1 MSRTCWC
8 FSLIYLSL
16 LTLLSVGGATEH
28 RFTGHVT
35 ASSGQDATSAQ
46 KAMDGDMQTRWSSDF
61 TDDEW
66 WQIAFGQPE
75 RLAGLQIIWEQAHGE
90 HYVIQVSDDGTQ
102 WHTVFE
108 EAAGDGKTDW
118 IFFAPVTTRFLR
130 LQGRQRGTGWGYSIW
145 EIRPLPDSAWPRV
158 EASSTLAGSQAQHMM
173 DGKAMTFWH
182 SAAPASA
189 HVLIT
194 LPYPIA
200 LGGLE
205 IVWGADFATSYAV
218 ELATA
223 DGQWHRV
230 ARVSQGNGKEDFVY
244 FPATQTAQLKLLLE
258 RSNNNQGYAIDE
270 IRLKDEAEQATPLR
284 LYQAVAKE
292 RPRGWYPRWLSREQE
307 FWTITGVPGDAEE
320 SLLGESGI
328 FEPYKEGFTV
338 MPFVQT
344 GGRLLT
350 WADTRVEQ
358 ALEEEYVPL
367 PRVTW
372 QTDTWSLTIA
382 TVSFG
387 QAGAASTA
395 VQYRLSNSSPQRVSG
410 RLILAVRPVQLNPK
424 WQRGGFS
431 PLHTIEA
438 VPHGAGQALQ
448 INGHHRLIA
457 PVAPSQ
463 VVALTL
469 DQGTVLD
476 CLYQD
481 TCVPQRTVTD
491 EEGKSEA
498 ALVYDFHLE
507 PGGHNDVVLFFPLQ
521 AEAASDETWA
531 DPATVF
537 RQHVQEQLQ
546 YWRTLLQQVSITIP
560 EQKLIHVLKSNLAY
574 ILLNQDGPWIKPG
587 PRNYNHS
594 WLRDGAMTSLALLR
608 LGLAEPVRRFLLAYR
623 ELVDAQGWVPWI
635 VFENGA
641 PVAFATDSREGHE
654 YDSQGQF
661 PFLVRHYVDFTGD
674 TAMLAAAY
682 PAVVRALHYGSAL
695 RRERM
700 TEPYRTQPQLA
711 AYYGILPESNSHEGY
726 YPAQHSYWDDF
737 WYLRG
742 LKDGIALAA
751 RLGQG
756 DDSAW
761 MRAELQDA
769 RQALYTS
776 MQRVI
781 ARDHLEYLPGCVEK
795 GDFDA
800 TSTAIAIMV
809 SDEAAYLP
817 QPYAANTFDR
827 YYADFLTRLVPHRAQ
842 NFTPYEVRTAEAFV
856 RMGERQRALSML
868 RAFTTDAMRP
878 LHWNHL
884 AEVVHGRERA
894 PSYIGDMPHTWVGS
908 SYISAVRSLFVYE
921 ADDRL
926 ILAAGI
932 APEWVQEGISVH
944 HLPTPFG
951 DVNYVIRDTVGR
963 IHMHIWGEAAPPGGF
978 SVPLPQAWQS
988 KVARLNGEV
997 VTPVDASF
1005 RFATLP
1011 VRLEL
1016 QERTPHDRTSQ

>member
-1 MSRTCWC
+1 M
-8 FSLIYLSL
+8 
-16 LTLLSVGGATEH
+16 LLSVGGATEH
-28 RFTGHVT
+28 QFTGHVT

-46 KAMDGDMQTRWSSDF
+46 KAMDGDMQTRWSSAF
-61 TDDEW
+61 ADDEW
-66 WQIAFGQPE
+66 WQIAFVQPE
-75 RLAGLQIIWEQAHGE
+75 RLAGLQIIWEQAYGE

-108 EAAGDGKTDW
+108 ETAGDGKTDW
-118 IFFAPVTTRFLR
+118 IFFTPVTTRFLR

-145 EIRPLPDSAWPRV
+145 EIRLLPDSAWPRV
-158 EASSTLAGSQAQHMM
+158 EASSTLPGSQAQHMI
-173 DGKAMTFWH
+173 DGTADTAWH
-182 SAAPASA
+182 SAAQEASE
-189 HVLIT
+189 VLIT
-194 LPYPIA
+194 LPSAID

-205 IVWGADFATSYAV
+205 IVWGADFATAYAV

-223 DGQWHRV
+223 DGQWQRV
-230 ARVSQGNGKEDFVY
+230 ARVSQGNGAQDFVY
-244 FPATQTAQLKLLLE
+244 FPARRTARLKLLLE
-258 RSNNNQGYAIDE
+258 RSNSGQGYAIAE
-270 IRLKDEAEQATPLR
+270 IRFMDGAVQVTPLR
-284 LYQAVAKE
+284 LYQALARE
-292 RPRGWYPRWLSREQE
+292 RPRGWYPRWLYREQE

-328 FEPYKEGFTV
+328 FEPYTEGFTV
-338 MPFVQT
+338 LPLVQT
-344 GGRLLT
+344 GGRLVT

-358 ALEEEYVPL
+358 ALVEEYLPL
-367 PRVTW
+367 PSATW
-372 QTDTWSLTIA
+372 QSDTWSLNVA
-382 TVSFG
+382 TLSSG

-395 VQYRLSNSSPQRVSG
+395 VRYRLSNSGTQGVSG
-410 RLILAVRPVQLNPK
+410 RLILAVRPLQLNPK

-431 PLHTIEA
+431 PLYSIES
-438 VPHGAGQALQ
+438 VPHGAGQAIQ
-448 INGHHRLIA
+448 INGQPRIIA
-457 PVAPSQ
+457 PAVPSQ
-463 VVALTL
+463 VIALTL

-476 CLYQD
+476 CLRQA
-481 TCVPQRTVTD
+481 TCVSQSTAMD

-507 PGGHNDVVLFFPLQ
+507 AGGSNDVVLVFPLQ
-521 AEAASDETWA
+521 AEAASGETWMH
-531 DPATVF
+531 PAAVF
-537 RQHVQEQLQ
+537 AQRLQEQGQ
-546 YWRTLLQQVSITIP
+546 YWRTLLQQVAITIP

-608 LGLAEPVRRFLLAYR
+608 LGLAEPVRRFLLAYLP
-623 ELVDAQGWVPWI
+623 LVDAKGWVPWI

-654 YDSQGQF
+654 YDSQGEL

-674 TAMLAAAY
+674 TTMLAAAY
-682 PAVVRALHYGSAL
+682 PAVVRALHYGNAL
-695 RRERM
+695 RRERL

-742 LKDGIALAA
+742 LKDGIALAQ

-756 DDSAW
+756 DDMAW

-769 RQALYTS
+769 RQALYAS
-776 MQRVI
+776 MRRVI

-800 TSTAIAIMV
+800 TSTAVAIMV

-827 YYADFLTRLVPHRAQ
+827 YYGDFLKRSAPHNTQ
-842 NFTPYEVRTAEAFV
+842 DFTPYEVRTAEAFV

-868 RAFTTDAMRP
+868 RAFTADAMRP

-884 AEVVHGRERA
+884 AEVVHGRYRA

-926 ILAAGI
+926 VLAAGI
-932 APEWVQEGISVH
+932 DPDWVQEGISVH

-951 DVNYVIRDTVGR
+951 DVHYVIRDTAGR
-963 IHMHIWGEAAPPGGF
+963 IHMHIWGAAAPPGGF
-978 SVPLPQAWQS
+978 SVPLPQEWRG
-988 KVARLNGEV
+988 KVAHVNGEV
-997 VTPVDASF
+997 VTPVDASV

-1016 QERTPHDRTSQ
+1016 QERTRP

>member
-1 MSRTCWC
+1 M
-8 FSLIYLSL
+8 LG
-16 LTLLSVGGATEH
+16 VGNATEH
-28 RFTGHVT
+28 RFTGYAT
-35 ASSGQDATSAQ
+35 ASSGEAATGAQ
-46 KAMDGDMQTRWSSDF
+46 KAIDGDMQTRWSSDF
-61 TDDEW
+61 TDDAW
-66 WQIAFGQPE
+66 WQIAFAQPE
-75 RLAGLQIIWEQAHGE
+75 RLAGLQIIWEQAYGE
-90 HYVIQVSDDGTQ
+90 HYAIQVSDDGTR

-108 EAAGDGKTDW
+108 EMSGDGKTDW

-145 EIRPLPDSAWPRV
+145 EIHLFPDSAWPRV
-158 EASSTLAGSQAQHMM
+158 ETSSTVAGSQAQHML
-173 DGKAMTFWH
+173 DGSANTSWH
-182 SAAPASA
+182 SAAQDASQ
-189 HVLIT
+189 VLIT
-194 LPYPIA
+194 LPFAID

-205 IVWGADFATSYAV
+205 ITWGPDFATSYAV

-223 DGQWHRV
+223 DGQWQRV
-230 ARVSQGNGKEDFVY
+230 AHVAQGNGAQDFVY
-244 FPATQTAQLKLLLE
+244 FPARRTTRLKLLLE
-258 RSNNNQGYAIDE
+258 QSNSGQGYGIAE
-270 IRLKDEAEQATPLR
+270 IRLLDGAEQMTPLR
-284 LYQAVAKE
+284 LYQALARE
-292 RPRGWYPRWLSREQE
+292 RPRGWYPRWLYREQE
-307 FWTITGVPGDAEE
+307 FWTITGVPGGAEE

-338 MPFVQT
+338 LPLVQT
-344 GGRLLT
+344 GGRLIT

-358 ALEEEYVPL
+358 GLAEAYLPL
-367 PRVTW
+367 PSVTW
-372 QTDTWSLTIA
+372 QSDTWSLHIA

-395 VQYRLSNSSPQRVSG
+395 VRYRLSNSGTQRTSG
-410 RLILAVRPVQLNPK
+410 RLILAVRPLQLNPK

-431 PLHTIEA
+431 PLYSIEA
-438 VPHGAGQALQ
+438 VSHGAGQAIQ
-448 INGHHRLIA
+448 INGQHRILMSA
-457 PVAPSQ
+457 APSQ

-469 DQGTVLD
+469 DQGTVVD
-476 CLYQD
+476 CLRHD
-481 TCVPQRTVTD
+481 TCVRQTMATD
-491 EEGKSEA
+491 GEGKSEM

-507 PGGHNDVVLFFPLQ
+507 PGGHQEVILRFPLH
-521 AEAASDETWA
+521 AEAAAETWT
-531 DPATVF
+531 DPAAAF
-537 RQHVQEQLQ
+537 RQHVQEQLH
-546 YWRTLLQQVSITIP
+546 YWQALLQRVAITIP
-560 EQKLIHVLKSNLAY
+560 EAKLIDTLKSNLAY

-608 LGLAEPVRRFLLAYR
+608 LGLVEPVRRFLLAYLP
-623 ELVDAQGWVPWI
+623 LVDATGWIPWI
-635 VFENGA
+635 VFENGT
-641 PVAFATDSREGHE
+641 PVAFTTDSREGQE
-654 YDSQGQF
+654 YDSLGQF

-674 TAMLAAAY
+674 TAILTAAY
-682 PAVVRALHYGSAL
+682 PAVVRMLRYGGTL

-711 AYYGILPESNSHEGY
+711 AYHGILPESNSHEGY

-742 LKDGIALAA
+742 LKDGIALAE

-756 DDSAW
+756 DDIAW

-769 RQALYTS
+769 RQALYAS

-800 TSTAIAIMV
+800 TSTAIAITV
-809 SDEAAYLP
+809 SNETAYLP

-827 YYADFLTRLVPHRAQ
+827 YYNDFVKRLEPHSTQ

-856 RMGERQRALSML
+856 RMGQRQRALSML
-868 RAFTTDAMRP
+868 RAFTADAMRP

-884 AEVVHGRERA
+884 AEVVHGRYRA

-921 ADDRL
+921 ADDQL

-944 HLPTPFG
+944 HLPTLFG
-951 DVNYVIRDTVGR
+951 DVNYLIRDTAGR

-978 SVPLPQAWQS
+978 TMRLPQEWHS
-988 KVARLNGEV
+988 KVAYVNGEA

-1016 QERTPHDRTSQ
+1016 QERTPHDRPTH